1 MRTINASEFEARC
14 LQLLEEVAESGEPLV
29 ITKGGEPVYVLSP
42 YPGRSATS
50 WLRSMRPGTPSAPS
64 VRSSRTAFECSPG
77 SRSIRSDDRRGRS
90 NLL

>member
-42 YPGRSATS
+42 YPGRS
-50 WLRSMRPGTPSAPS
+50 
-64 VRSSRTAFECSPG
+64 
-77 SRSIRSDDRRGRS
+77 
-90 NLL
+90 